1 MILTSS
7 IDYESVC
14 IDSSTVRF
22 LSGITLAVSTIN
34 IFIFLFDL
42 YIKYEIMSYE
52 ASTRTDSNKVVEDDE
67 EEEAKEDDDKGGE
80 DDDEEEEAKED
91 DDGENEVTE
100 QTGQTGQ
107 SEQTGQTEWITI

>member
-52 ASTRTDSNKVVEDDE
+52 TSTRKEVEVYSNKVVEEEDNEAMDEEDDEDEEAMDEEDDE
-67 EEEAKEDDDKGGE
+67 EEEAQG
-80 DDDEEEEAKED
+80 EEEEAKE
-91 DDGENEVTE
+91 EQKNEVVV
-100 QTGQTGQ
+100 
-107 SEQTGQTEWITI
+107 